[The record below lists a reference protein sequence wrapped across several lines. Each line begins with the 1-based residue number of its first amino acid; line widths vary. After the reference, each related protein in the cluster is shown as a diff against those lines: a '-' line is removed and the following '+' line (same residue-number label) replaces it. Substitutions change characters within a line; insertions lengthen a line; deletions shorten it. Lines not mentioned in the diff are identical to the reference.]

1 MGLDVI
7 IVITAILCGW
17 LFTGYARRRTGESTG
32 RVDSVNPGITPEDAA
47 HGKHEPLSPLR
58 KYIFSEDHKTIAKQY
73 LLTGIAW
80 AIIGTTLSLLF
91 RIQLGFPNMNMS
103 WLRPILGGWINS
115 AGKIDPEFYLALV
128 TMHGTIMIFF
138 VLTAGLSGTFSNFL
152 IPLQIGARD
161 MASGF
166 LNMLSY
172 WIFFLASLVMFL
184 SIFLETGPANGGWT
198 SYPPLSAVKEASQG
212 SRLGLTY
219 WLISMALFIVSQL
232 LGGIN
237 YITTVINLRTRGMS
251 FSKLPLT
258 IWAFLLTAVLGLLSF
273 PVLFSGVL
281 LLLFDRE
288 FGTSFYLSDIFIGQ
302 TGTALPNV
310 GGSPILYQ
318 HLFWFLGHPEV
329 YIVLLPALGMTS
341 EIFAVHSRKPIFGYR
356 AMIASMIGIAFLAFI
371 VWGHHMF
378 VTGMNPFL
386 GSIFMFLTL
395 IIAVPSAVKVFNYLT
410 TLWRGNIH
418 FTPQML
424 FSIGLV
430 SFFITGGLTGL
441 ILGNSALDIQ
451 LHDTYFVV
459 AHFHFVMGG
468 VSSFGFLAG
477 IYQWYPKMFG
487 RMMNQT
493 LGYIHFW
500 GLFIGV
506 YLLFFPMHY
515 LGISGYPRRY
525 YAFTSYDWTKNS
537 FMDLNTSV
545 TYAAVLVHLSNVVFL
560 FNFFYSMFYGKRA
573 TQNPWRANTLEWT
586 TPVEELHGN
595 WPGEI
600 PAVYRWPYDYSKPGA
615 KEDFIPQNVPYSQT
629 PESNMPHENEQI
641 ALEPQIQTQNLNDQF
656 KQPH

>member
-1 MGLDVI
+1 MI
-7 IVITAILCGW
+7 A
-17 LFTGYARRRTGESTG
+17 
-32 RVDSVNPGITPEDAA
+32 NPKSGVEQTIHKP
-47 HGKHEPLSPLR
+47 HEPASFWR
-58 KYIFSEDHKTIAKQY
+58 NYVFSEDHKTIAKQY
-73 LLTGIAW
+73 LITGILW
-80 AIIGTTLSLLF
+80 AIAGTTLSVLF
-91 RIQLGFPNMNMS
+91 RMQLGFPDMTMNWM
-103 WLRPILGGWINS
+103 RPILGNWINES
-115 AGKIDPEFYLALV
+115 GKLDPEFYLAMV

-172 WIFFLASLVMFL
+172 WFFFVASAVMFASLF
-184 SIFLETGPANGGWT
+184 IETGPPSGGWT
-198 SYPPLSAVKEASQG
+198 AYPPLNALKNASNGSAAG
-212 SRLGLTY
+212 MTY
-219 WLISMALFIVSQL
+219 WVFSMALFIISQL

-258 IWAFLLTAVLGLLSF
+258 VWAFFLTAILGLISF
-273 PVLFSGVL
+273 PVLLSAVL

-288 FGTSFYLSDIFIGQ
+288 FGTSFYLSDIYIEGE
-302 TGTALPNV
+302 ALTSL

-329 YIVLLPALGMTS
+329 YIVLLPALGITS
-341 EIFAVHSRKPIFGYR
+341 EIFAVNSRKPIFGYR
-356 AMIASMIGIAFLAFI
+356 AMIASMIGIVFLAFI

-378 VTGMNPFL
+378 VSGMNPFL
-386 GSIFMFLTL
+386 GSVFMFLTL

-441 ILGNSALDIQ
+441 ILGNSVLDIH

-468 VSSFGFLAG
+468 VSSFGLLAG
-477 IYQWYPKMFG
+477 VYHWFPKMFG
-487 RMMNQT
+487 RMMNQK

-500 GLFIGV
+500 GTFIGI
-506 YLLFFPMHY
+506 YMLFFPMHY
-515 LGISGYPRRY
+515 MGIAGFPRRY
-525 YAFTSYDWTKNS
+525 YAFTSYDYMKNVFADMNS
-537 FMDLNTSV
+537 FMAI
-545 TYAAVLVHLSNVVFL
+545 AALLVHAANVTFL
-560 FNFFYSMFYGKRA
+560 FNFFYSIFFGKKA
-573 TQNPWRANTLEWT
+573 PQNPWRANTLEWT
-586 TPVEELHGN
+586 APVEPRHGN

-600 PAVYRWPYDYSKPGA
+600 PPVYRWPYDYSKPDA

-629 PESNMPHENEQI
+629 PESNLPHEAELI
-641 ALEPQIQTQNLNDQF
+641 PLEKVINQQNLNDQF